1 MVSTIMNDDIIE
13 WDLSDFYDGLNDP
26 KITGDIQEITTLAD
40 TFKMEVKGNL
50 QDPMLKSE
58 ILLDWYKKYENIS
71 EKLFYLQS
79 YSNLIYSTNNLNDE
93 VKAFYSKVEDFSVKI
108 QEKLIFFNLELNE
121 ISDEKF
127 RELINSPQLEKY
139 KNALNNNRLR
149 KPHQLSEKEEQ
160 VILMKDITGTS
171 GFLKLY
177 NELKSN
183 FTYDFEVEGV
193 TKTLT
198 ESELFSYL
206 YQGDNNIRRRALGAI
221 VKKYKENEMIFTHIF
236 TNILKDWDLGSKKKN
251 FKSPISR
258 RNLANEVSDD
268 IVEVLGKV
276 TSESYKVVE
285 RYYNLKK
292 RILQLQELH
301 MSDLYCPVGEIS
313 KKYTYEEAMELIKKV
328 DEHFCPEFK
337 EIIQKTHELQH
348 IDVTPR
354 KGKNR
359 GAFCEFGKLK
369 KYAFVFVN
377 FTNTVDSL
385 LTLAHELGHAIQA
398 FYIQRDQN
406 FINLGLSLAIAEI
419 ASVFNEIL
427 MFDHLMEMD
436 LSKDEKIALLAVFME
451 NNFSTSFRQ
460 NAFYNFETRVH
471 ELIEQKLP
479 TTEEIKNIFADEM
492 EAMFGNSMTDLR
504 EEYANYCFVVPHF
517 LHTPFYVYAYNMSNL
532 LVISLY
538 QLYLEQK
545 EKFVPKYVKLL
556 SFGSSITPEEMLQNL
571 DIDLKDPNFW
581 KKGIAYLEE
590 KQSELE
596 TLVENK

>member
-1 MVSTIMNDDIIE
+1 MNDNIIE
-13 WDLSDFYDGLNDP
+13 WDLSDFYDGINDP
-26 KITGDIQEITTLAD
+26 KIAGDMQDIITLVDEFNSEI
-40 TFKMEVKGNL
+40 KGNL
-50 QDPMLKSE
+50 KDPQLRSDT
-58 ILLDWYKKYENIS
+58 LLDWYKKYEVIS

-79 YSNLIYSTNNLNDE
+79 YSNLIYSTNNLDDD
-93 VKAFYSKVEDFSVKI
+93 VKAFYSKVEEFTVQM
-108 QEKLIFFNLELNE
+108 QEKSIFFNLELNE

-127 RELINSPQLEKY
+127 NELIKSPELTKY
-139 KNALNNNRLR
+139 TNALKNNRLR

-177 NELKSN
+177 NEFKSS
-183 FTYDFEVEGV
+183 FTYDFEVDG
-193 TKTLT
+193 KIKALT
-198 ESELFSYL
+198 ESELFAYL
-206 YQGDNNIRRRALGAI
+206 YQQDKDIRKKALGAI
-221 VKKYKENEMIFTHIF
+221 VEKYKEHEMIFTHIL
-236 TNILKDWDLGSKKKN
+236 TNILKGWDLESKKKN
-251 FKSPISR
+251 FETPISR
-258 RNLANEVSDD
+258 RNLDNEVSDD

-292 RILQLQELH
+292 KILKLPELH
-301 MSDLYCPVGEIS
+301 MSDLYCPVGNIS
-313 KKYTYEEAMELIKKV
+313 KKYTYEEAMDLIKNV
-328 DEHFCPEFK
+328 DEKFHPEFK
-337 EIIQKTHELQH
+337 EIIQKTHELEH

-377 FTNTVDSL
+377 FTNNIDSV

-398 FYIQRDQN
+398 YYIQRDQN
-406 FINLGLSLAIAEI
+406 FINVCISLAIAEI

-427 MFDHLMEMD
+427 MFNNLMEST
-436 LSKDEKIALLAVFME
+436 LSKDEKIALLCIFME
-451 NNFSTSFRQ
+451 SNFATSFRQ
-460 NAFYNFETRVH
+460 NAFYNFETKIH
-471 ELIEQKLP
+471 ELIEKKLP
-479 TTEEIKNIFADEM
+479 TTEEIKNLFAGEM
-492 EAMFGNSMTDLR
+492 EAMFGNSMTNLR
-504 EEYANYCFVVPHF
+504 EEYAPYCFVIPHF

-545 EKFVPKYVKLL
+545 EKFVPKFIKLL
-556 SFGSSITPEEMLQNL
+556 SFGSSITPEEMLQIL
-571 DIDLKDPNFW
+571 DIDLKDPSFW

-596 TLVENK
+596 DLVENN

>member
-1 MVSTIMNDDIIE
+1 MSNNIIE
-13 WDLSDFYDGLNDP
+13 WDLSDFYGGINDS
-26 KITGDIQEITTLAD
+26 KIAGDIQEITTLVEA
-40 TFKMEVKGNL
+40 FNREVKGNL
-50 QDPMLKSE
+50 QDPSLKSAT
-58 ILLDWYKKYENIS
+58 LLEWYKKYESIS
-71 EKLFYLQS
+71 EKGFYLQS
-79 YSNLIYSTNNLNDE
+79 YSNLIYSTNNLDDE
-93 VKAFYSKVEDFSVKI
+93 IKAFQSKVEEFTVKI

-127 RELINSPQLEKY
+127 NELITSPELAKY
-139 KNALNNNRLR
+139 TNALKNNRLR

-160 VILMKDITGTS
+160 VILMKDITGAS

-177 NELKSN
+177 NELKSG
-183 FTYDFEVEGV
+183 FTYDFEVDGQI
-193 TKTLT
+193 KTLT
-198 ESELFSYL
+198 EAELFSYL
-206 YQGDNNIRRRALGAI
+206 YQQDKDIRKKALGTI
-221 VKKYKENEMIFTHIF
+221 VEKYKDHEMIFTHILS
-236 TNILKDWDLGSKKKN
+236 NILKDWGLESKKKN
-251 FKSPISR
+251 FKTPISR
-258 RNLANEVSDD
+258 RNLDNEVSDD

-285 RYYNLKK
+285 RYYNLKRK
-292 RILQLQELH
+292 ILNLPELH
-301 MSDLYCPVGEIS
+301 MSDLYCPVGQVS
-313 KKYTYEEAMELIKKV
+313 KTYTYEEAMELIKNVNEKF
-328 DEHFCPEFK
+328 HPEFK
-337 EIIQKTHELQH
+337 DIIQKTHELQH

-398 FYIQRDQN
+398 YYIQRDQN
-406 FINLGLSLAIAEI
+406 FINVGLSLAIAEI

-427 MFDHLMEMD
+427 IFDHLMETD
-436 LSKDEKIALLAVFME
+436 LSKDQKIVLLGVFME
-451 NNFSTSFRQ
+451 SNFGTSFRQ
-460 NAFYNFETRVH
+460 NAFYNFETKVH
-471 ELIEQKLP
+471 GLIEKKLP
-479 TTEEIKNIFADEM
+479 TIEEIKNLFADEM
-492 EAMFGNSMTDLR
+492 EAMFGNSMTNLR
-504 EEYANYCFVVPHF
+504 EEYAPYCFVVPHF

-545 EKFVPKYVKLL
+545 EKFIPKFVKLL
-556 SFGSSITPEEMLQNL
+556 SFGSSNTPEEMLQIL
-571 DIDLKDPNFW
+571 DIDLKDPSFW

-596 TLVENK
+596 DLVENT

>member
-1 MVSTIMNDDIIE
+1 MDDNIIE
-13 WDLSDFYDGLNDP
+13 WDLSDFYDGINDP
-26 KITGDIQEITTLAD
+26 KITEDIQEITSLAD
-40 TFKMEVKGNL
+40 EFNREVKGKL
-50 QDPMLKSE
+50 KDPLIKSE
-58 ILLDWYKKYENIS
+58 TILDWYKKYEGIS
-71 EKLFYLQS
+71 EKMFYLES
-79 YSNLIYSTNNLNDE
+79 YSNLVYSTNNLDDE
-93 VKAFYSKVEDFSVKI
+93 VKAFHSKVEEFTVKI
-108 QEKLIFFNLELNE
+108 QEKMLFFNLELNK

-127 RELINSPQLEKY
+127 NELIKAPEMAKY
-139 KNALNNNRLR
+139 TNALKINRLR
-149 KPHQLSEKEEQ
+149 KPHQLTEKEEQ
-160 VILMKDITGTS
+160 IILMKDITGAS

-177 NELKSN
+177 MEIKSS
-183 FTYDFEVEGV
+183 FTYDFEVDGQI
-193 TKTLT
+193 KTLT

-206 YQGDNNIRRRALGAI
+206 YGQDKVIRKKALGAI
-221 VKKYKENEMIFTHIF
+221 VEKYKDNEMIFTHIF
-236 TNILKDWDLGSKKKN
+236 TNILKDWDLESKKKN
-251 FKSPISR
+251 FKTPISR
-258 RNLANEVSDD
+258 RNLDNEVSDD

-276 TSESYKVVE
+276 TSESYRVVE

-292 RILQLQELH
+292 KLLNLQELH

-313 KKYTYEEAMELIKKV
+313 KKYTYEEAMDLIKKV
-328 DEHFCPEFK
+328 NENFHPEFK
-337 EIIQKTHELQH
+337 DIIQKTHELQH

-398 FYIQRDQN
+398 YYIQRDQN
-406 FINLGLSLAIAEI
+406 FINVGLSLAIAEI

-427 MFDHLMEMD
+427 MFDHLMETD
-436 LSKDEKIALLAVFME
+436 LSKDEKIALLAVFLE

-460 NAFYNFETRVH
+460 NAFYNFETRVYD
-471 ELIEQKLP
+471 LIEKKLP

-492 EAMFGNSMTDLR
+492 EAMFGNSMTNLR
-504 EEYANYCFVVPHF
+504 EEYAPYCFVIPHF

-538 QLYLEQK
+538 QLYLEKK
-545 EKFVPKYVKLL
+545 EKFVPKFVKLL
-556 SFGSSITPEEMLQNL
+556 SLGSSITPEEMLQIL
-571 DIDLKDPNFW
+571 DINLKDPSFW
-581 KKGIAYLEE
+581 RKGIAYLEE

-596 TLVENK
+596 ELVENN

>member
-1 MVSTIMNDDIIE
+1 MNDNIIE
-13 WDLSDFYDGLNDP
+13 WDLSDFYDGVNDP
-26 KITGDIQEITTLAD
+26 KITIDIQEITTLAD

-58 ILLDWYKKYENIS
+58 TLLDWYKKYENIS
-71 EKLFYLQS
+71 EKAFYLQT
-79 YSNLIYSTNNLNDE
+79 YSSLIYSTNNLNDE
-93 VKAFYSKVEDFSVKI
+93 VKEFFSKVEEFTVKI
-108 QEKLIFFNLELNE
+108 QEKLIFFNLELNG

-127 RELINSPQLEKY
+127 NDLINSPELEKY
-139 KNALNNNRLR
+139 TNALKNNRLR

-160 VILMKDITGTS
+160 IILMKDITGAS

-177 NELKSN
+177 NEFKSS
-183 FTYDFEVEGV
+183 FTYDFEVDGQK
-193 TKTLT
+193 KTLT

-206 YQGDNNIRRRALGAI
+206 YGQNKVIRKKALGAI
-221 VKKYKENEMIFTHIF
+221 VEKYKDNEMIFTHIF
-236 TNILKDWDLGSKKKN
+236 TNILKDWDLESKKKN
-251 FKSPISR
+251 FKTPISR
-258 RNLANEVSDD
+258 RNLDNEVSDD

-276 TSESYKVVE
+276 TSESYSVVE

-292 RILQLQELH
+292 KLLNLQELH

-313 KKYTYEEAMELIKKV
+313 KEYTYEEAMDLIKKV
-328 DEHFCPEFK
+328 NELFHPEFK
-337 EIIQKTHELQH
+337 EIIQKTHEQQH

-359 GAFCEFGKLK
+359 GAFCEFGKLT

-377 FTNTVDSL
+377 FTNNVDSL

-398 FYIQRDQN
+398 YYIQRDQN
-406 FINLGLSLAIAEI
+406 FINVGLSLAIAEI

-427 MFDHLMEMD
+427 MFDHLKETD
-436 LSKDEKIALLAVFME
+436 LSKDEKVALLAVFLE

-471 ELIEQKLP
+471 DLLEKKLP

-492 EAMFGNSMTDLR
+492 EAMFGNSMTNLR
-504 EEYANYCFVVPHF
+504 EEYAPYCFVVPHF

-545 EKFVPKYVKLL
+545 EKFVPKFVKLL
-556 SFGSSITPEEMLQNL
+556 AYGSSISPEEMLRIL
-571 DIDLKDPNFW
+571 DIDLKDPSFW

-596 TLVENK
+596 NLVEYN

>member
-1 MVSTIMNDDIIE
+1 MNDNMIK
-13 WDLSDFYDGLNDP
+13 WDLSDFYDGINDP
-26 KITGDIQEITTLAD
+26 KITGDIQDISALAD
-40 TFKMEVKGNL
+40 EFNREVKGKL
-50 QDPMLKSE
+50 KDPLLKSGT
-58 ILLDWYKKYENIS
+58 LLNWYKKYEGIS
-71 EKLFYLQS
+71 EKMFYLET
-79 YSNLIYSTNNLNDE
+79 YSNLIYSTNNLDDE
-93 VKAFYSKVEDFSVKI
+93 IKGFQSKVEEFTVKI
-108 QEKLIFFNLELNE
+108 QEKMLFFNLELNK

-127 RELINSPQLEKY
+127 NELINAPEMAKY
-139 KNALNNNRLR
+139 TNVLKKNRLR
-149 KPHQLSEKEEQ
+149 KPHQLTEKEEQ
-160 VILMKDITGTS
+160 IILMKDITGAS

-177 NELKSN
+177 MEIKSS
-183 FTYDFEVEGV
+183 FTYDFEVDGQI
-193 TKTLT
+193 KTLT
-198 ESELFSYL
+198 EAELFSSL
-206 YQGDNNIRRRALGAI
+206 YQQDKDIRKKALGAI
-221 VKKYKENEMIFTHIF
+221 TEKYKDQEMIFTHIL
-236 TNILKDWDLGSKKKN
+236 TNILKNWDLESKKKN
-251 FKSPISR
+251 FITPISR
-258 RNLANEVSDD
+258 RNLDNEVNDD

-292 RILQLQELH
+292 KLLNLPELH
-301 MSDLYCPVGEIS
+301 MSDLYCPIGEIS
-313 KKYTYEEAMELIKKV
+313 RKYTYEESIELIKNVNEKF
-328 DEHFCPEFK
+328 HPEFK

-398 FYIQRDQN
+398 YYIQRDQN
-406 FINLGLSLAIAEI
+406 FINVGLSLAIAEI
-419 ASVFNEIL
+419 ASIFNEIL
-427 MFDHLMEMD
+427 MFDHLMETD
-436 LSKDEKIALLAVFME
+436 LSKDEKIALLAMFLE
-451 NNFSTSFRQ
+451 NNFATSFRQ

-471 ELIEQKLP
+471 DLIEKKLP

-492 EAMFGNSMTDLR
+492 EAMFGNSIINLR
-504 EEYANYCFVVPHF
+504 EEYAVYCFVIPHF

-545 EKFVPKYVKLL
+545 EKFVPKFVKLL
-556 SFGSSITPEEMLQNL
+556 SFGSSISPEEMLQIL
-571 DIDLKDPNFW
+571 DIDLKDPSFW
-581 KKGIAYLEE
+581 RKGIAYLEG

-596 TLVENK
+596 DLVENK

>member
-1 MVSTIMNDDIIE
+1 MSNNIIE
-13 WDLSDFYDGLNDP
+13 WDLSDFYGGINDS
-26 KITGDIQEITTLAD
+26 KIAGDIQEITTLVEA
-40 TFKMEVKGNL
+40 FNREVKGNL
-50 QDPMLKSE
+50 QDPSLKSAT
-58 ILLDWYKKYENIS
+58 LLEWYKKYESIS
-71 EKLFYLQS
+71 EKGFYLQS
-79 YSNLIYSTNNLNDE
+79 YSNLIYSTNNLDDE
-93 VKAFYSKVEDFSVKI
+93 IKAFQSKVEEFTVKI

-127 RELINSPQLEKY
+127 NELITSPELAKY
-139 KNALNNNRLR
+139 TNALKNNRLR

-160 VILMKDITGTS
+160 VILMKDITGAS

-177 NELKSN
+177 NELKSG
-183 FTYDFEVEGV
+183 FTYDFEVDGQI
-193 TKTLT
+193 KTLT
-198 ESELFSYL
+198 EAELFSYL
-206 YQGDNNIRRRALGAI
+206 YQQDKDIRKKALGTI
-221 VKKYKENEMIFTHIF
+221 VEKYKDHEMIFTHILL
-236 TNILKDWDLGSKKKN
+236 NILKDWDLESKKKN
-251 FKSPISR
+251 FKTPISR
-258 RNLANEVSDD
+258 RNLDNEVSDD

-292 RILQLQELH
+292 KILNLPELH
-301 MSDLYCPVGEIS
+301 MSDLYCPVGQVS
-313 KKYTYEEAMELIKKV
+313 KTYTYEEAMELIKNVNEKF
-328 DEHFCPEFK
+328 HPEFK
-337 EIIQKTHELQH
+337 DIIQKTHELQH

-398 FYIQRDQN
+398 YYIQRDQN
-406 FINLGLSLAIAEI
+406 FINVGLSLAIAEI

-427 MFDHLMEMD
+427 IFDHLMETD
-436 LSKDEKIALLAVFME
+436 LSKDQKIVLLGVFME
-451 NNFSTSFRQ
+451 SNFGTSFRQ
-460 NAFYNFETRVH
+460 NAFYNFETKVH
-471 ELIEQKLP
+471 GLIEKKLP
-479 TTEEIKNIFADEM
+479 TIEEIKNLFADEM
-492 EAMFGNSMTDLR
+492 EAMFGNSMTNLR
-504 EEYANYCFVVPHF
+504 EEYAPYCFVVPHF

-545 EKFVPKYVKLL
+545 EKFIPKFVKLL
-556 SFGSSITPEEMLQNL
+556 SFGSSNTPEEMLQIL
-571 DIDLKDPNFW
+571 DIDLKDPSFW

-596 TLVENK
+596 DLVENT